1 MRGTI
6 VSEKIKILIA
16 FLLSVI
22 GLPLT
27 YLSLYWLKLIR
38 KVSLNRQ
45 PMVRKAIAN
54 VGIFP
59 MRDHYYEPLF
69 QFSTLPKPLNQER
82 DLPGIDWNTQGQL
95 ALLQSFHFQNEL
107 TNFPK
112 NGHGPS
118 FSFEN
123 DTFRAGDAEFLYS
136 LVRTI
141 KPQRI
146 FEIGS
151 GNSTLVSLAAIETNK
166 TEDPA
171 YKCQFVAI
179 EPYERPWLKQLP
191 IELKREKV
199 ETIDTNFFKQLQ
211 AQDILFID
219 SSHMIRPQGDV
230 LTEYLEIIPKL
241 NPGVWVHVHDIFSPR
256 DYLTKWLKDDM
267 KLWNEQYLL
276 EAFLCHNHRIE
287 IKGAL
292 NYLKHGYSEH
302 LEKVFPI
309 YKATKTDCEPGSFW
323 FQVK

>member
-1 MRGTI
+1 M
-6 VSEKIKILIA
+6 SEKIKIIIA
-16 FLLSVI
+16 FFVSVL

-27 YLSLYWLKLIR
+27 YLSLFWLKLIR

-45 PMVRKAIAN
+45 PLVRKAIAQT
-54 VGIFP
+54 GIFP

-69 QFSTLPKPLNQER
+69 QFSTLHKPLTQKRN
-82 DLPGIDWNTQGQL
+82 LPGINWNTQGQL
-95 ALLQSFHFQNEL
+95 DLLQSFHFQNEL
-107 TNFPK
+107 LNFPK
-112 NGHGPS
+112 NSSGPS

-141 KPQRI
+141 KPRRI

-151 GNSTLVSLAAIETNK
+151 GNSTLVSLAAIASNQK
-166 TEDPA
+166 EDSA
-171 YKCQFVAI
+171 YRCQFVAI
-179 EPYERPWLKQLP
+179 EPYERPWLRELP

-199 ETIDTNFFKQLQ
+199 ESIDTKFFTQLQ

-230 LTEYLEIIPKL
+230 LTEYLEIIPQL

-256 DYLTKWLKDDM
+256 DYLEKWLLQDM

-276 EAFLCHNHRIE
+276 EAFLCNNQRVE

-292 NYLKHGYSEH
+292 NYLKHSHSEH

-309 YKATKTDCEPGSFW
+309 YQKCKLDCEPGSFW
-323 FQVK
+323 FQMK